1 MGNCGIHIYSN
12 LEDEIINFQ
21 GYFVT
26 RVSSGIASR
35 RCFASCGSVLLP
47 LRAVAEKEGPLHSPS
62 NTDCYGT
69 LYLCHCMYPPLVE
82 QGLPVSPQPSVHK
95 SQTTLLEISG
105 EAIL

>member
-26 RVSSGIASR
+26 HVSSGIASR

-62 NTDCYGT
+62 ILTAMALSTYVTACT
-69 LYLCHCMYPPLVE
+69 LHWWSKGCLSLLNPLSIKAK
-82 QGLPVSPQPSVHK
+82 LPF
-95 SQTTLLEISG
+95 
-105 EAIL
+105 